1 MDKKLLLI
9 AVIAVILILLGGY
22 LVFMSQHGVN
32 VESGDIPLKTQDFKL
47 FSIDTPE
54 GSNFK
59 VKNQADG
66 MKFYQNSGNYSAN
79 FSGIIINKGMTDS
92 LIGDNSQP
100 LSNST
105 EEQVYM
111 SYFKNETVYKYVS
124 SQGDVDVILI
134 GNDLNLLKEASN
146 TIKIKDAGSL

>member
-1 MDKKLLLI
+1 MDKKLL
-9 AVIAVILILLGGY
+9 AVVVVAIILILLGGY
-22 LVFMSQHGVN
+22 LVFTSQQEIS
-32 VESGDIPLKTQDFKL
+32 VESADIPLKTHDFKL

-59 VKNQADG
+59 VKNEADG
-66 MKFYQNSGNYSAN
+66 MKFYQNSGNYSDN
-79 FSGIIINKGMTDS
+79 FSGIIINKGLTDS
-92 LIGDNSQP
+92 LLGDNSQP

-105 EEQVYM
+105 DEQIYV

-134 GNDLNLLKEASN
+134 GNDLNILKEASN